1 MRRKVWVLAMLAC
14 PSGQAARGFGP
25 ALRALRALA
34 RPCAARHRRGRD
46 PDIFREKMK
55 GKPVKLIKT
64 TLRGTIEFMIVLAIL
79 LGAAIAPGLLNA
91 SSSTIVLFPHTHQTE
106 TTP

>member
-1 MRRKVWVLAMLAC
+1 
-14 PSGQAARGFGP
+14 
-25 ALRALRALA
+25 
-34 RPCAARHRRGRD
+34 
-46 PDIFREKMK
+46 MK